1 MLKDLHI
8 STITAGLVAV
18 LVSYSGPLAIFFQAA
33 NSANISQ
40 EMMTSWVFA
49 ISIGAAISGIA
60 LSIYFRIPIIT
71 AWSAPGTALLVTL
84 FPNLSLNEAVG
95 AYITAAIIIFCIGI
109 SGWFDAVIRWIPKSV
124 AAAMMA
130 GILFNFG
137 ISAFQAFNSVPVLT
151 FLMLIGFVV
160 FKAISKTYCLILL
173 VVLCSILSIT
183 VLHADFS
190 HFTWQL
196 ASPIWISPQWSW
208 SSTFSLALPLVIVS
222 LTGQFLPGFTILK
235 TFNYHVPTRPVI
247 SVLGLVSLP
256 IAFFGGITTVI
267 AAITAPICTSPD
279 AHPDHNKRYIAG
291 IFNGV
296 FYLIGGIFAGSIVL
310 FFTTFPAQ
318 MIAIIAGLALLGA
331 IFNSLSLALED
342 KSNIDAATITF
353 MTTASG
359 IQLLGI
365 GSAFWG
371 VVLGTGVYTLIRA
384 MRTQKARQEL

>member
-1 MLKDLHI
+1 MLKDLHL

-33 NSANISQ
+33 NSANISP

-60 LSIYFRIPIIT
+60 LSIYFRVPIIT

-84 FPNLSLNEAVG
+84 FPNLSLNEAIG
-95 AYITAAIIIFCIGI
+95 AYITAAIIIFFIGI
-109 SGWFDAVIRWIPKSV
+109 SGWFDKVIHWIPKSV

-137 ISAFQAFNSVPVLT
+137 ISAFQSFNSIPILT
-151 FLMLIGFVV
+151 VSMLIGFVV
-160 FKAISKTYCLILL
+160 FKAISKTYYLMLL
-173 VVLCSILSIT
+173 VALGSLLSIT

-208 SSTFSLALPLVIVS
+208 SSTLSLALPLVIVS
-222 LTGQFLPGFTILK
+222 LTGQFFPGFTILK
-235 TFNYHVPTRPVI
+235 TFNYQVPTRPVI
-247 SVLGLVSLP
+247 SVLGLVSIP

-279 AHPDHNKRYIAG
+279 AHPDPNKRYIAG

-331 IFNSLSLALED
+331 IFNSLTLALED
-342 KSNIDAATITF
+342 KSNIDAAAITF

-359 IQLLGI
+359 IQLFGI

-371 VVLGTGVYTLIRA
+371 VVLGTGAYGLLIGLRKLK
-384 MRTQKARQEL
+384 QNQ